1 MVYRPL
7 KLEDDQGDLQDN
19 FKFGNSILETMITND
34 KSFLGTGWGFP
45 PTFRCS
51 SGGVEMLS
59 GDADIIGLD
68 ENKDFIVDIQGSL
81 YIIISTR
88 FGERVMQPTFG
99 CDLHPYVFEVMNAP
113 NKAMIEKIVHD
124 ALVIH
129 EPRIIVEGVSAEF
142 RVYEGVLS
150 ISVAYRI
157 VTTNT
162 RYNFVYPFYIKEATN
177 LEL

>member
-1 MVYRPL
+1 
-7 KLEDDQGDLQDN
+7 
-19 FKFGNSILETMITND
+19 MIAND

-51 SGGVEMLS
+51 AGGVEMLS
-59 GDADIIGLD
+59 GDVDILGLD
-68 ENKDFIVDIQGSL
+68 ENQDSIVDIQGSL
-81 YIIISTR
+81 YVIISTR

-99 CDLHPYVFEVMNAP
+99 CDLHGHGFAVMNTP
-113 NKAMIEKIVHD
+113 NIAMIEKVVHD
-124 ALVIH
+124 ALVLH
-129 EPRIIVEGVSAEF
+129 EPRIIVEAVSSKF
-142 RVYEGVLS
+142 LVYEGILS

-162 RYNFVYPFYIKEATN
+162 RYNYVYPFYIKEATN